1 MVKVGNKYKERLPF
15 SNKRYWN
22 YTYIV
27 TKIENGF
34 AVCNRIYPNGKT
46 EEVNISL
53 KLLDD
58 DNVILYEKVN

>member
-34 AVCNRIYPNGKT
+34 AVCNRIYPNGEN

-58 DNVILYEKVN
+58 DNFILYEKVN